1 MTEKS
6 DFGRGLVICLVKFA
20 EHFENPNCDAIYNSD
35 NETRTILKRGT
46 EEETTSHLIEM
57 WANGA
62 SDHLYE
68 IQTPE
73 SWSYK
78 PTELTILITSKLKEL
93 QEKGLAIGHGHTQ
106 TIWKKEDIQHL
117 FELTKEIA
125 LLIDKQLGVYNSDLG
140 QW

>member
-1 MTEKS
+1 M
-6 DFGRGLVICLVKFA
+6 
-20 EHFENPNCDAIYNSD
+20 
-35 NETRTILKRGT
+35 
-46 EEETTSHLIEM
+46 
-57 WANGA
+57 ANGA